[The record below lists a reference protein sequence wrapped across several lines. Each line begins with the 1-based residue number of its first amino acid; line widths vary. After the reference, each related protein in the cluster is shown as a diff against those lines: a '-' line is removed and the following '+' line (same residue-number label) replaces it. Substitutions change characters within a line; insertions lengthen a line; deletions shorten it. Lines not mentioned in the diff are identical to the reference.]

1 MNSAHV
7 ADIGYPSAES
17 VFPACLIGSM
27 PFLSA
32 HPVVARHAKQWEQIR
47 RARGCWGCGD
57 GGQFRINF

>member
-1 MNSAHV
+1 
-7 ADIGYPSAES
+7 
-17 VFPACLIGSM
+17 M

-32 HPVVARHAKQWEQIR
+32 HPVVARHAKQREQIR

>member
-7 ADIGYPSAES
+7 AVIGYSSAARA
-17 VFPACLIGSM
+17 FPAYLIGLM

-57 GGQFRINF
+57 GGQFGINF